1 MRTLCRVSPTVKA
14 RTTRKGDF
22 MTDTERLDKLEKFLI
37 GSKSNG
43 IAIMPLNSCT
53 LFSID
58 DLADEDGSNLG
69 EELCLGKS
77 LREVIDNLET
87 PNTDLNLTQPAA
99 SQVKS

>member
-1 MRTLCRVSPTVKA
+1 
-14 RTTRKGDF
+14 
-22 MTDTERLDKLEKFLI
+22 MTDTERLDKLEKFLVACS
-37 GSKSNG
+37 GNG

-77 LREVIDNLET
+77 LREVIDNLEMT
-87 PNTDLNLTQPAA
+87 
-99 SQVKS
+99 